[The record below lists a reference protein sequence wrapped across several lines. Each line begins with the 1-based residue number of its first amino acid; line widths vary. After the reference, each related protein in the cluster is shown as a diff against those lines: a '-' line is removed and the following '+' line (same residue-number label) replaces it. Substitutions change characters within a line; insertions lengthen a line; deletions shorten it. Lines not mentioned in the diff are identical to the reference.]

1 MAVIM
6 EVEQR
11 IRQEHDKYIRYFEAD
26 NGRNLRKLD
35 NDLVLHR
42 LHKVLHPWQKN
53 SYGWDIICLNE
64 NDGAIVIVEIKSELE
79 DAKCD
84 AFGQILCYM
93 TKAEVIECAHGNKLT
108 IVRGIILFDHIHE
121 NLKKLVN
128 RYKGSIPIS
137 LKQYQWT
144 NDNKSKELVITHL

>member
-1 MAVIM
+1 MQ
-6 EVEQR
+6 VEPK
-11 IRQEHDKYIRYFEAD
+11 IRQEHEKYISYFKAD

-35 NDLVLHR
+35 KDLVLHPLYKR
-42 LHKVLHPWQKN
+42 Y
-53 SYGWDIICLNE
+53 SCDWDLICLNE

-79 DAKCD
+79 EAKCD

-93 TKAEVIECAHGNKLT
+93 TEAEVIECAHGNKLT

-144 NDNKSKELVITHL
+144 NDNKSKELVITLP